1 MPENFVESHR
11 GVERRVFLQ
20 RNSPSGRAELRRR
33 AFANIGMHCDLVNS
47 GCNCSRPKTSVLG
60 TRTFLCC
67 GPGLSGHLGRDVI
80 LCLPSQSLVPSGASS
95 APAKGSGWSALV
107 FTESVHARAV
117 PAAVAWDSSAAT
129 RLTAHCCLPCVFR
142 ATFPP

>member
-1 MPENFVESHR
+1 QSRIRSAPRYDCADRLPEKFVESHR

-33 AFANIGMHCDLVNS
+33 AFANIEMHCDLVKS

-67 GPGLSGHLGRDVI
+67 GPRSSGDIGRDET
-80 LCLPSQSLVPSGASS
+80 LCQQSQSWVPSGQSRAIGKQPTCS
-95 APAKGSGWSALV
+95 AV
-107 FTESVHARAV
+107 VIT
-117 PAAVAWDSSAAT
+117 T
-129 RLTAHCCLPCVFR
+129 
-142 ATFPP
+142 